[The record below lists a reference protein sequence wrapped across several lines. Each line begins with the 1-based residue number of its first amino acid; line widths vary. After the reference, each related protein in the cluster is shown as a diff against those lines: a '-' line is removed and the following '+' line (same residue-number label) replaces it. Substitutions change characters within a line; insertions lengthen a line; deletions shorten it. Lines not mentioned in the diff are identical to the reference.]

1 MDHPVLSK
9 RKVKGQYQIIF
20 LQRTIPLCNL
30 IISPSEQS
38 TCSGGHIK
46 RCMHT
51 CIHVFGWRVV
61 KMAHSEHSEHS
72 AFPMSTK
79 PFI

>member
-9 RKVKGQYQIIF
+9 RKVKGEYQIIFF

-30 IISPSEQS
+30 IISP
-38 TCSGGHIK
+38 TCRANSPHAVAGISNDI
-46 RCMHT
+46 
-51 CIHVFGWRVV
+51 CIFGWRIV
-61 KMAHSEHSEHS
+61 KMAHL